1 MTESRTLNWKHDET
15 EILLFQPFYRMVKGG
30 DVHILCYY
38 LFSVLLFYL
47 FYYAVV
53 VFLNAISGEEICVS
67 SHLCDGMCALM
78 HPVWT
83 PCNVCMCLYMS
94 TNVCVDT

>member
-1 MTESRTLNWKHDET
+1 
-15 EILLFQPFYRMVKGG
+15 MVKGG

-53 VFLNAISGEEICVS
+53 VFLKAISGEEICVF
-67 SHLCDGMCALM
+67 AFQ
-78 HPVWT
+78 
-83 PCNVCMCLYMS
+83 NERYI
-94 TNVCVDT
+94 CVMACVR